1 MEYDYWERKH
11 RLKPKLAVNH
21 GSFEDSVLP
30 VVAAGQAEFVKS
42 DHCLFD
48 DRKAG
53 LRFVPAPGHTAGN
66 MMIHLSGGQDRA
78 VMSGDVIHHPI
89 QCAAPWLANA
99 ADFDPAA
106 ALATRVALLQQ
117 LADTSIILLSG
128 HFPSPTAG
136 RVVSHSH
143 AFRFRFDD

>member
-1 MEYDYWERKH
+1 
-11 RLKPKLAVNH
+11 
-21 GSFEDSVLP
+21 
-30 VVAAGQAEFVKS
+30 
-42 DHCLFD
+42 
-48 DRKAG
+48 
-53 LRFVPAPGHTAGN
+53 
-66 MMIHLSGGQDRA
+66 
-78 VMSGDVIHHPI
+78 MSGDVIHHPI